1 MKERQET
8 NTMTNPQSF
17 RISRTAKLTLATA
30 TTLLLAVLALLLLAA
45 PPRPAEALIPGGG
58 SLAPTLRVD
67 KSSVA
72 VSEEETVTNTGGY
85 DDLMDTDADTVRV
98 SASLGTLTQS
108 GTMTGAWNWS
118 YKAPSVT
125 ATETKTVTITATDS
139 TGRYTTKS
147 FSLTVNNL
155 PPPVNDMF
163 SGALELKYPAATTIS
178 SSTTTGYTTS
188 ATMETGEP
196 RPSSPTKDCG
206 IYGVSNSVWFKFTYG
221 GQGGLPLLPYPNASY
236 NFDTQGSNFDTVL
249 ALYEGSSL
257 GTLRQIECSNDNSL
271 PNWNDNLSIPQ
282 SKLSVGKTYYVQLTG
297 TGGARSG
304 KYQLHYEPREP
315 TVGSNTSAITASG
328 KCSDVPDN
336 WYFGPMEL
344 QFGLTD
350 DGAGGAG
357 YGPIVL
363 SSLGYCTASGATLP
377 AAGEVYYAVLDILV
391 TNTYA
396 DLDVPTLTA
405 IRLPE
410 GTQFATDVGKI
421 ECRQR
426 LTANDPW
433 VNVTADPD
441 ARCIKNPTQ
450 ITSDGTSAGAAR
462 AGAWDL
468 GARPMAP
475 RSLFRIIL
483 PLRSSNPQDS
493 VLVGHVEAPAD
504 PAAAHPRVKLPAA
517 GSSQTC
523 HEWSCLSPEQQR
535 AIICY
540 NGGVVG
546 TLCR

>member
-1 MKERQET
+1 M
-8 NTMTNPQSF
+8 NTKPNPQPF
-17 RISRTAKLTLATA
+17 RISRKANLTLPTA
-30 TTLLLAVLALLLLAA
+30 TTLLLAVVALLLLAA

-72 VSEEETVTNTGGY
+72 VSEGGTVTNTGGY
-85 DDLMDTDADTVRV
+85 DDLMDTDGDTVRV
-98 SASLGTLTQS
+98 SASLGTVTQS

-139 TGRYTTKS
+139 TGRSSTKS

-163 SGALELKYPAATTIS
+163 SSALDLSKVDL
-178 SSTTTGYTTS
+178 STTTADTFP
-188 ATMETGEP
+188 ATMEAGEP
-196 RPSSPTKDCG
+196 RPYSSTKDCG

-221 GQGGLPLLPYPNASY
+221 GQGSLPPLPFPNSYY
-236 NFDTQGSNFDTVL
+236 NFDTKGSNFDTVL

-257 GTLRQIECSNDNSL
+257 GTLKQIECSNDNSL

-282 SKLSVGKTYYVQLTG
+282 SKLSFGKTYYVQLTG

-315 TVGSNTSAITASG
+315 TLGSNTSALTASG
-328 KCSDVPDN
+328 KCSDVPDK
-336 WYFGPMEL
+336 WYSGPEAY
-344 QFGLTD
+344 QFGFTD
-350 DGAGGAG
+350 NGAGDPGWGA
-357 YGPIVL
+357 IVV

-377 AAGEVYYAVLDILV
+377 AAGEVYYAVLNILV

-396 DLDVPTLTA
+396 GLAPPTLTA
-405 IRLPE
+405 IHLPQ

-426 LTANDPW
+426 LTPNDPW

-450 ITSDGTSAGAAR
+450 ITSDGTSAGAER

-468 GARPMAP
+468 GSRPMVP
-475 RSLFRIIL
+475 RSRFQIIL

-493 VLVGHVEAPAD
+493 VLVGHVEAPAE
-504 PAAAHPRVKLPAA
+504 PQVEHPRVKLPAA
-517 GSSQTC
+517 GSSQMTPTWINPLWFNC
-523 HEWSCLSPEQQR
+523 GVL
-535 AIICY
+535 
-540 NGGVVG
+540 GGQYS
-546 TLCR
+546 LCSNP